1 MPGKAMLLV
10 QCRSLGMSHVGRWR
24 RKLQARGRA
33 MPGNSRED
41 LAIYQRRFK
50 VHSVEKWKGS
60 ICGPRNTL
68 WG

>member
-1 MPGKAMLLV
+1 
-10 QCRSLGMSHVGRWR
+10 
-24 RKLQARGRA
+24 

-50 VHSVEKWKGS
+50 VYSVEKWKGS
-60 ICGPRNTL
+60 ICGARNAL